1 MKQTTFCAILL
12 LATGCTSPKKTHTAD
27 PLRVGTIVVTPSSD
41 IDAALYVG
49 TIEEETSAALSFP
62 VAGTVAGTY
71 ADEGQRVQQG
81 QLLAE
86 LDPTSARQTFDAAQA
101 ALDQAK
107 DACARLRQLYDA
119 ESLPQIKWV
128 EAQTRL
134 RQAESAYG
142 IARKNLD
149 DCKLYAPFTGV
160 IGKRQAAAGETVM
173 RIGTVKVRFP
183 VPEQEIARLGTDS
196 RLQITVAALGDRA
209 FPAGK
214 IEKGAVANPATHT
227 YDVRATLANADGELL
242 PGMVC
247 RVEASPAGAA
257 EEIAL
262 PVRAVQQ
269 AGDGSRFVWK
279 VSGDSVVRTAV
290 ATGRLVNNAVTITAG
305 IQAGDRIVTDGMQKI
320 GQGSKVIAE

>member
-12 LATGCTSPKKTHTAD
+12 LATGCTSPKKAHTAD

-62 VAGTVAGTY
+62 VAGTLARTY

-86 LDPTSARQTFDAAQA
+86 LDPTSAR
-101 ALDQAK
+101 
-107 DACARLRQLYDA
+107 
-119 ESLPQIKWV
+119 V

-160 IGKRQAAAGETVM
+160 IGKRQAAAGETVLPGVPAM
-173 RIGTVKVRFP
+173 TLLRIGMVKVRFP

-196 RLQITVAALGDRA
+196 RLRITVAALGDRA

-227 YDVRATLANADGELL
+227 YDVRATLSNADGELL

>member
-12 LATGCTSPKKTHTAD
+12 LATGCTSPKKAHTAD

-62 VAGTVAGTY
+62 VAGTLARTY

-107 DACARLRQLYDA
+107 DACARLKQLYDA
-119 ESLPQIKWV
+119 ESLPEIKWV
-128 EAQTRL
+128 EAQ
-134 RQAESAYG
+134 
-142 IARKNLD
+142 
-149 DCKLYAPFTGV
+149 LYAPFTGV
-160 IGKRQAAAGETVM
+160 IGKRQAAAGETVLPGVPAM
-173 RIGTVKVRFP
+173 TLLRIGMVKVRFP

-196 RLQITVAALGDRA
+196 RLRITVAALGDRA

-227 YDVRATLANADGELL
+227 YDVRATLSNADGELL

>member
-27 PLRVGTIVVTPSSD
+27 PLRVGSIVVTPSSD

-62 VAGTVAGTY
+62 VAGTVARTY

-119 ESLPQIKWV
+119 ESLPQIKW
-128 EAQTRL
+128 
-134 RQAESAYG
+134 AESAYG

-160 IGKRQAAAGETVM
+160 IGKRQAAAGETVLPGVPAM
-173 RIGTVKVRFP
+173 TLLRIGTVKVRFP
-183 VPEQEIARLGTDS
+183 VPEQEIARLDTDS
-196 RLQITVAALGDRA
+196 RLRITVAALGDRA

-227 YDVRATLANADGELL
+227 YDVRATLSNADGELL